1 MEDMQQWVLH
11 IIFFEDKQNKKKSSA
26 EQGEL
31 LPLSK
36 HIRYAYVLV

>member
-11 IIFFEDKQNKKKSSA
+11 IIFSEDKQNKKKCSA

-31 LPLSK
+31 LSLSK